1 MDGKSSA
8 SSSSTLPDVPQ
19 RASVER
25 FLEKARRLDPLLV
38 VLFGSLATGDYTSSS
53 DADVLVALR
62 QPVEWETVYAC
73 SDGIVQPVVVTWDE
87 LLAQLDS
94 GEPFFHEILAEGVV
108 LLDSGVYEAVR
119 RRASAAARRWG
130 LERTPG
136 GWKWH

>member
-1 MDGKSSA
+1 
-8 SSSSTLPDVPQ
+8 
-19 RASVER
+19 VER